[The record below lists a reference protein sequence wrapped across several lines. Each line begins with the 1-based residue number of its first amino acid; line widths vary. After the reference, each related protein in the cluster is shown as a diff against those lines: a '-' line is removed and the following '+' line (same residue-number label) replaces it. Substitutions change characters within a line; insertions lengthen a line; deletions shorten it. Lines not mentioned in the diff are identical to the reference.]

1 MKKIVS
7 QLALEFQLK
16 EQQVENAI
24 KLIDEGNTIPFISRY
39 RKEATGGLNDSIL
52 RELDNRLDYLRNL
65 ENRKE
70 EVLHLISEQ
79 GKLTEDLEKKIC
91 MAQTMTELEDIYRP
105 FRPKRR
111 TRAVIA
117 KEKGLEP
124 LAQIILDQNPELDD
138 IEETARK
145 FINPE
150 LEVETAEQAV
160 KLALDIIAEMI
171 SDNAEYRKLVREHT
185 YHSGILETKAAKQV
199 TSVYEMYY
207 DYTEPLHNIPSH
219 RILAINRGEDEK
231 YLSVKIRADE
241 DKIIQLLCSK
251 VIIHSSVISDL
262 IKEAI
267 EDSYKRLIA
276 PSIEREI
283 RNQLTE
289 KAEQQAI
296 KVFSKNLRSLLLQQP
311 VKGKVIMGVD
321 PGFRTGNKIAV
332 IDEKS
337 DVLAVAVVYMTL
349 PEHDKAQAKLQ
360 LRKLIDDYKVDLIAL
375 GNGTACRES
384 EVVIAELCRDLN
396 NKLQY
401 TIVNEAGASVYSAS
415 KLAAEELPDL
425 DVTLRSAVSIA
436 RRLQDPLA
444 ELVKIEPKSIGVG
457 QYQHD
462 VNQKL
467 LSETLHGVVEDCVN
481 SVGVDLNTASPSL
494 LQYVSGITPAIAN
507 NIVAYRQ
514 EKGRFTNRNQ
524 LLEVSKLGPKTYEQC
539 AGFLRISDGD
549 NILDNTAVHPESYGV
564 VIKMLELTATY
575 DKIIQ
580 KDTLKK
586 LAAESSSWNLEEM
599 AAKLDIG
606 LPTLQD
612 IISELKKPGR
622 DPRDELSKPVLR
634 SDIIEIKDLK
644 PNMILKGTVRNVV
657 DFGIFV
663 DIGVGQ
669 DGLVHISQISEKY
682 IRHPLDVV
690 QAGDIVD
697 VKVIDIDVS
706 KKRISLSMKGI

>member
-622 DPRDELSKPVLR
+622 DPRD
-634 SDIIEIKDLK
+634 
-644 PNMILKGTVRNVV
+644 
-657 DFGIFV
+657 
-663 DIGVGQ
+663 
-669 DGLVHISQISEKY
+669 
-682 IRHPLDVV
+682 
-690 QAGDIVD
+690 
-697 VKVIDIDVS
+697 
-706 KKRISLSMKGI
+706 

>member
-401 TIVNEAGASVYSAS
+401 TIVNEAGASVYSAF

>member
-7 QLALEFQLK
+7 QLALEFQLM

>member
-219 RILAINRGEDEK
+219 RIFAINRGEDEK

-622 DPRDELSKPVLR
+622 DPRDELSKPILR

>member
-185 YHSGILETKAAKQV
+185 YHSGILETKATKQV

>member
-622 DPRDELSKPVLR
+622 DPRDELSKPILR

>member
-241 DKIIQLLCSK
+241 NKIIQLLCSK

>member
-267 EDSYKRLIA
+267 EDSYKQLIA